1 MNLLP
6 AMRGHSPAVGRLR
19 ARRGFTIPEVALAV
33 IVLSLAIGT
42 ALIVLQRG
50 FLALDTAR
58 NLHFAA
64 NIMQCQFERERL
76 MPWAQVSS
84 STYEPAI
91 DPSFLRNPSI
101 AGRFTLSRAV
111 TFVPQ
116 RSEQMVQVT
125 LTVTW
130 RSYDGRQLSRSYT
143 TYFCNG
149 GLYNYIYQ
157 NT

>member
-1 MNLLP
+1 MVAAP
-6 AMRGHSPAVGRLR
+6 RPPRSRPR
-19 ARRGFTIPEVALAV
+19 AGRGFTIPEVALAV
-33 IVLSLAIGT
+33 IVLSFAIGT
-42 ALIVLQRG
+42 GLIVLQRG

-58 NLHFAA
+58 NLHFAGS
-64 NIMQCQFERERL
+64 IMQCQFEKERL

-84 STYEPAI
+84 TTYQPAI
-91 DPSFLRNPSI
+91 DPSFLRHPAI

-111 TFVPQ
+111 AFVPQ

-130 RSYDGRQLSRSYT
+130 RSYDGRRLSRSYT
-143 TYFCNG
+143 TYFGNG

>member
-1 MNLLP
+1 MNQ
-6 AMRGHSPAVGRLR
+6 SPAAAEHARALR
-19 ARRGFTIPEVALAV
+19 RPHARCGFTIPEVALAV
-33 IVLSLAIGT
+33 ILLSLAIGT

-64 NIMQCQFERERL
+64 NIMQCQFEKERL
-76 MPWAQVSS
+76 MPWTQVSS
-84 STYEPAI
+84 ASYQPAI
-91 DPSFLRNPSI
+91 DSSFLRNPAI
-101 AGRFTLSRAV
+101 AGRFTLSRTVA
-111 TFVPQ
+111 FVPQ

-130 RSYDGRQLSRSYT
+130 RTYDGRQMSRSYT
-143 TYFCNG
+143 TYFGNG

-157 NT
+157 NA